1 MIYVQCTLY
10 NYIYVK
16 IYVQCTLYIY
26 VKIYVNVHCLL
37 LTLLSVNYCYYIETA
52 RFTEGTKA
60 GFRFQFSSIYL
71 YIYTLLTP
79 QTTPL
84 GGGGEEC

>member
-1 MIYVQCTLY
+1 MYIYIYLDIYVQFTLY
-10 NYIYVK
+10 IYHD
-16 IYVQCTLYIY
+16 IYVQFTLYIY

-60 GFRFQFSSIYL
+60 GFRFQFSSI
-71 YIYTLLTP
+71 
-79 QTTPL
+79 
-84 GGGGEEC
+84 